1 MEFADSKMH
10 PEREFISTLSLEA
23 GGRLRDVRLSQG
35 LTLQRVEQLGAQIA
49 AGLNNQE
56 FAIPMSR
63 LSHIETKGVV
73 PSIYRVHSLA
83 RIYRLTPETI
93 LEWYGIDQPVL
104 DKMHLE
110 ESPRGRFALFRSPR
124 QVHIPVA
131 VDPSFDLRFSSE
143 IGRMIESW
151 GEVPFSL
158 LSRFRTRQYVYAYV
172 GSEDRMMSPLLPPG
186 SFVQIDPSRRA
197 VRSSAWR
204 NEHERPIY
212 AIESRRGLY
221 LCWCSVVDRKMVL
234 QPHPLSGEDV
244 KIFSLDEIEVVGQ
257 VLAAA
262 VRFIDASAPAVM
274 PSS

>member
-1 MEFADSKMH
+1 MNA
-10 PEREFISTLSLEA
+10 EREFISTVSLEA
-23 GGRLRDVRLSQG
+23 GGHLRDVRLRQG

-49 AGLNNQE
+49 AALNNQE

-104 DKMHLE
+104 DKTRLE
-110 ESPRGRFALFRSPR
+110 ESPRGRFALFSSPR
-124 QVHIPVA
+124 QVQVPVA

-151 GEVPFSL
+151 GDVPFSL
-158 LSRFRTRQYVYAYV
+158 LSRFRTRQYIYAYV

-197 VRSSAWR
+197 VKSSAWR
-204 NEHERPIY
+204 NEYERPIY
-212 AIESRRGLY
+212 AIDSRRGLY

-262 VRFIDASAPAVM
+262 VRFIDASAPAVI

>member
-1 MEFADSKMH
+1 LEFADSKMH
-10 PEREFISTLSLEA
+10 PEREVLSTVNREA
-23 GGRLRDVRLSQG
+23 GGRLRDMRLSQG

-49 AGLNNQE
+49 AALNNQE

-93 LEWYGIDQPVL
+93 LQWYGIDQPRL
-104 DKMHLE
+104 DKLQLE

-124 QVHIPVA
+124 QVHIPVS
-131 VDPSFDLRFSSE
+131 VDPSFDVRLSAE
-143 IGRMIESW
+143 IGRMVEAW
-151 GEVPFSL
+151 GDVPFSL
-158 LSRFRTRQYVYAYV
+158 LSRFQTRQFTYAYV

-197 VRSSAWR
+197 VKTGAWR
-204 NEHERPIY
+204 NEYERPIY
-212 AIESRRGLY
+212 AIDSRRGLY

-234 QPHPLSGEDV
+234 QPHPLSGQDV
-244 KIFSLDEIEVVGQ
+244 KIFGLDEMEVVGQ
-257 VLAAA
+257 VVAAA
-262 VRFIDASAPAVM
+262 VRFIDASAPAVV